1 MAEKKQYHLIINHL
15 RVLSKKDAKQYASEL
30 MNNPYSEDRG
40 WGYSDVIRMGEVI
53 SATLQKRIL
62 TYIVFGMKRPKH
74 WNVSLSK

>member
-53 SATLQKRIL
+53 SATLQKRIP
-62 TYIVFGMKRPKH
+62 TYYSI
-74 WNVSLSK
+74 WNLGIGTSACPNS